1 MKPPMTKP
9 NELTPEQAIERVE
22 GGFHHACDWRP
33 ETEPGCGACPAC
45 LDNAAL
51 RLVIEAA
58 RESLEEAVDDAAAL
72 SFDEALRIVTRDM
85 HWFRRQAHGNTN
97 PAPLKRKQ
105 AAYKM
110 VLEAA
115 KRPTALSGEER
126 EALAWMRDDLHKVV
140 GEIPTPKVPKVVR
153 LAALTAAL
161 SLASPKPLRFALPAI
176 VPFDPE
182 NPRAGWQMEWHANG
196 LSLEVEFVPR
206 EPCDWTFSHD
216 EDGIIDEGKL
226 PDDADEFLEA
236 LKKLCDFPLA
246 SPFTREE
253 LEKIQAACDECRPQ
267 YEEGYAPIL
276 AKLDAMLAQSSPAN
290 S

>member
-1 MKPPMTKP
+1 MKP

-58 RESLEEAVDDAAAL
+58 RESLEEAVDDTAAL

-126 EALAWMRDDLHKVV
+126 KYFADKLSKVELSLQVAPTDGPLEKDLLKQ
-140 GEIPTPKVPKVVR
+140 K
-153 LAALTAAL
+153 AYLTAAL
-161 SLASPKPLRFALPAI
+161 SLASPFTEKQLAAMKACI
-176 VPFDPE
+176 
-182 NPRAGWQMEWHANG
+182 EWARDNADG
-196 LSLEVEFVPR
+196 
-206 EPCDWTFSHD
+206 
-216 EDGIIDEGKL
+216 EDMPSD
-226 PDDADEFLEA
+226 
-236 LKKLCDFPLA
+236 LA
-246 SPFTREE
+246 S
-253 LEKIQAACDECRPQ
+253 AH
-267 YEEGYAPIL
+267 
-276 AKLDAMLAQSSPAN
+276 AKLDAMLAQSAIEE
-290 S
+290 

>member
-1 MKPPMTKP
+1 MPNEKTKRRSRRKDLERNPPMTKP
-9 NELTPEQAIERVE
+9 NELTLAIERVE

-51 RLVIEAA
+51 RLVIEDA
-58 RESLEEAVDDAAAL
+58 RESLEEAVDDTVTL

-126 EALAWMRDDLHKVV
+126 KTFTQVLERHMAYARASPISLDVKRFMD
-140 GEIPTPKVPKVVR
+140 
-153 LAALTAAL
+153 ALTAAL
-161 SLASPKPLRFALPAI
+161 SLASP
-176 VPFDPE
+176 
-182 NPRAGWQMEWHANG
+182 
-196 LSLEVEFVPR
+196 
-206 EPCDWTFSHD
+206 
-216 EDGIIDEGKL
+216 
-226 PDDADEFLEA
+226 
-236 LKKLCDFPLA
+236 
-246 SPFTREE
+246 FTREE
-253 LEKIQAACDECRPQ
+253 LEILRDAAAWYPSEAEGCRSHESGLERYYPV
-267 YEEGYAPIL
+267 A